1 MSMTSLVR
9 RQFWRLAG
17 ALGFAV
23 YALSAGAAGAT
34 APGSSRLVSAE
45 WLQQRLGH
53 GDVRVLDGSPASLHR
68 RGHIPGAV
76 NADLFS
82 FGPREVAQ
90 AQLQERLR
98 SWGLNDGQAVVIYDQ
113 GGTYLAAR
121 LFWGLLHQGVPA
133 AQLYILDGGM
143 ERWRATGGAID
154 TDTTAAPAR
163 GNLTLGA
170 VRPEVRVH
178 LPEFLAASANPQ
190 THVMLEAL
198 DPPYYYGGAS
208 FFDRAGHV
216 PNATL
221 MPAADF
227 FNADKTYKSAPEIQR
242 MLRHLGL
249 RADQQVLTYCGGGG
263 AAAVPFFAL
272 KFLAGHPDVRL
283 FQESQ
288 LGWLQ
293 DPRELPVW
301 TYAAPQLLRDTPW
314 LKAWASPM
322 LRGFGLSAVS
332 VLDVRPAADFQQG
345 HVPQALNLPAG
356 LIRQAL
362 HQPHQL
368 TALLA
373 AAGLNP
379 DHEAVVLAQGGLSED
394 AALAFLA
401 LDSVGQRRVS
411 VYLDSVDVWLDRGL
425 ALARPPGVASGAA
438 SGAASGGAPAGAAGG
453 GPAPSAA
460 AQPARPYVAM
470 ARPGRLLAQ
479 PPAAQPGAYPRVY
492 IATGALAS
500 VQAPGPVYSDGRTVQ
515 LVQQQ
520 LLQADGRPRP
530 AKDLWPLLEK
540 AGVPRYGELVL
551 VADSP
556 GPAAVAYLVLRLM
569 GFADLKV
576 WAP

>member
-1 MSMTSLVR
+1 MSTTTFIWRHL
-9 RQFWRLAG
+9 RQLGCLLA
-17 ALGFAV
+17 AIAV
-23 YALSAGAAGAT
+23 NSAAVANDAGN
-34 APGSSRLVSAE
+34 SRLVSAE
-45 WLQQRLGH
+45 WLQQRLGA
-53 GDVRVLDGSPASLHR
+53 GEVRVLDGSPASLHR

-82 FGPREVAQ
+82 FGPREVSQ

-98 SWGLNDGQAVVIYDQ
+98 GWGMNNGQPVVIYDQ

-133 AQLYILDGGM
+133 EQLYILDGGM
-143 ERWRATGGAID
+143 ERWRAIGGAVSAQA
-154 TDTTAAPAR
+154 TPPPAA
-163 GNLTLGA
+163 GTLTLGA
-170 VRPEVRVH
+170 VRPEVRVR
-178 LPEFLAASANPQ
+178 LPEFLAATADPQAN
-190 THVMLEAL
+190 VMLEAL

-227 FNADKTYKSAPEIQR
+227 FNADKTYKSAQEIQR
-242 MLRHLGL
+242 MFKHLGL
-249 RADQQVLTYCGGGG
+249 RADQQVLSYCGGGG

-272 KFLAGHPDVRL
+272 KYLAGHRNVRM

-301 TYAAPQLLRDTPW
+301 TYAAPQLLRDTTW

-332 VLDVRPAADFQQG
+332 VLDIRPAADFQQG

-356 LIRQAL
+356 LIRQHL
-362 HQPHQL
+362 HQPQAL
-368 TALLA
+368 AALLTQ
-373 AAGLNP
+373 AGLNP
-379 DHEAVVLAQGGLSED
+379 EHEAVVLAEGGLSED
-394 AALAFLA
+394 AALAFMA
-401 LDSVGQRRVS
+401 LDGLGQRRVS
-411 VYLDSVDVWLDRGL
+411 VYIDSVELWIDRGL
-425 ALARPPGVASGAA
+425 ELARPAAAATTAAASSGAT
-438 SGAASGGAPAGAAGG
+438 PV
-453 GPAPSAA
+453 PSANA
-460 AQPARPYVAM
+460 KPTAPYTAEARPA
-470 ARPGRLLAQ
+470 RLLAQ
-479 PPAAQPGAYPRVY
+479 RPEAQPGAYPRVY
-492 IATGALAS
+492 IATGAA
-500 VQAPGPVYSDGRTVQ
+500 APGQAAGLAYSDGRTVH
-515 LVQQQ
+515 LPHAQ
-520 LLQADGRPRP
+520 LLQANGRPKA
-530 AKDLWPLLEK
+530 AKDLWALLEK

-551 VADSP
+551 VADTP
-556 GPAAVAYLVLRLM
+556 GPAAVAYMVLRLM